1 MYGGKT
7 KKLTFGLD
15 FDDTV
20 TQNQP
25 LFLAMIQLIQE
36 HGCEVLIVTARQQS
50 GWDEGLRKFHLD
62 SGIDVIFTGA
72 KAKCDIVEI
81 DIWIDDFPLA
91 ITHDFKEFGWRP
103 SDSTKKDIV

>member
-1 MYGGKT
+1 MYNSTT

-20 TQNQP
+20 TKAP
-25 LFLAMIQLIQE
+25 EMFIEIIE
-36 HGCEVLIVTARQQS
+36 VIKKHGGDIYIVTARQQN
-50 GWDEGLRKFHLD
+50 GWCEHLRKFNATT
-62 SGIDVIFTGA
+62 GVDVIFTGT
-72 KAKCDIVEI
+72 KAKHEVVEI

-103 SDSTKKDIV
+103 SETIKKDIV